1 MSPSEYERIRRPKPN
16 AVLAQLSWHCLSEEV
31 RKLANREQV
40 DSIAE
45 NVSIVW
51 YRKVT
56 YL

>member
-1 MSPSEYERIRRPKPN
+1 MNTSEYEGENLMLFLLNCRGTVTAI
-16 AVLAQLSWHCLSEEV
+16 
-31 RKLANREQV
+31 RKLANRDQV

>member
-1 MSPSEYERIRRPKPN
+1 MSPSEYERIRRRKLN
-16 AVLAQLSWHCLSEEV
+16 AIFTQLSRHCLSEEV

-51 YRKVT
+51 YRKVA